1 MDIGATLRSAR
12 ERRRL
17 SLDQLSRVTKIS
29 TTALGALE
37 HNELHKLPPPIFARG
52 FVRAYARE
60 VGLDVEEMVRE
71 FSAQLEPHPDDVGG
85 ADQGER
91 IDASDRVG
99 DVEGQDQW
107 HRGVLVR
114 LLSLSLVLAVVGVLF
129 GAYRGS
135 PTSPGG
141 GEAVAQ
147 SSRGGRATPADPPP
161 SAAGTTGVQ
170 EAPDGR
176 RAPRGAPYH
185 RGGARVVLDVGD
197 RGRYDR
203 GPDADGKGRTALV
216 RRARRGRD
224 ARRQPCR
231 VHLSH
236 QRSTRSIPRRRSRGD
251 HRSDHS
257 RQLSRVRRAGA
268 PLMLRSGSSRALI
281 LGSVRLEPDLDRQ
294 LRRNHLSMTTCRVN
308 HGERSSARPSV
319 ETVGRSDD
327 GVRAGGRCAARS
339 DTS

>member
-170 EAPDGR
+170 EARLTDAVRREGLHITVAALESCWMSVTVDGTTV
-176 RAPRGAPYH
+176 
-185 RGGARVVLDVGD
+185 ARTLM
-197 RGRYDR
+197 
-203 GPDADGKGRTALV
+203 GKGERHSFDAHDEVVMRVGNPAAFTYRINDRPGRSLGAEAEAITV
-216 RRARRGRD
+216 RITPDNYREFVAPARR
-224 ARRQPCR
+224 
-231 VHLSH
+231 
-236 QRSTRSIPRRRSRGD
+236 
-251 HRSDHS
+251 
-257 RQLSRVRRAGA
+257 
-268 PLMLRSGSSRALI
+268 
-281 LGSVRLEPDLDRQ
+281 
-294 LRRNHLSMTTCRVN
+294 
-308 HGERSSARPSV
+308 
-319 ETVGRSDD
+319 
-327 GVRAGGRCAARS
+327 
-339 DTS
+339 